1 MTEFADDPEVFR
13 AQIRAWL
20 ERHCP
25 AQMRTPAR
33 GEDDI
38 CWGGRRWA
46 FASDAQRHW
55 LNAAAAEGL
64 TVPGWP
70 RAYGGAGLSPAQV
83 RVFDDEVERVG
94 ARAPLESFGIWMLG
108 PALLK
113 FGTEEQKRAYLPPIA
128 RGEIGWCQGYS
139 EPDAG
144 SDLAALRT
152 RAEDRGDRY
161 VVNGQKIWTSYA
173 DQADWIFCLVRTD
186 VAAPK
191 HRGISFVLFDMRTPG
206 ITTRPIK
213 LISGKSPFCETFFE
227 NVEVPKANLIGAE
240 NGGWT
245 IAKYLLTQ
253 EREMI
258 AGRARGLHEGRP
270 LWNVVQELAGDAS
283 GRIVDPVL
291 RDRVARAEID
301 AISVTATI
309 ERYVED
315 AAQGREIGDRSSILK
330 YCNAELNQRRQTL
343 ILEAAGA
350 DGLRWDFAR
359 IDGGEV
365 ASAWMRA
372 KANSIEGG
380 TAEVMLNIV
389 AKRLLDL
396 PAD

>member
-1 MTEFADDPEVFR
+1 MTEFADDPQTFR

-25 AQMRTPAR
+25 PEMRSPAH

-38 CWGGRRWA
+38 CWGGRRWT
-46 FASDAQRHW
+46 FRSDAQRQW

-70 RAYGGAGLSPAQV
+70 RAYGGAGMSSAQV
-83 RVFDDEVERVG
+83 QVFDDEMERIG
-94 ARAPLESFGIWMLG
+94 ARSPLESFGIWMLG

-113 FGTEEQKRAYLPPIA
+113 FGTDEQKRRYLPPIA
-128 RGEIGWCQGYS
+128 RGEIRWCQGYS

-144 SDLAALRT
+144 SDLVALRT

-186 VAAPK
+186 ATAPK
-191 HRGISFVLFDMRTPG
+191 HRGLSFVVFDMHTPG
-206 ITTRPIK
+206 VTTRPIK

-245 IAKYLLTQ
+245 VAKYLLTQ

-258 AGRARGLHEGRP
+258 AGRARGLHDGRP
-270 LWNVVQELAGDAS
+270 LWQVVQELAGDAK
-283 GRIVDPVL
+283 GRIVDPIL

-301 AISVTATI
+301 ALALTATI

-315 AAQGREIGDRSSILK
+315 AAHGHEIGDRSSILK

-343 ILEAAGA
+343 ILEASGA
-350 DGLRWDFAR
+350 DGLRWDFVR
-359 IDGGEV
+359 SDGGEV
-365 ASAWMRA
+365 APAWLRA

-396 PAD
+396 PAE